1 MALRL
6 SDPRSSRAG
15 LFICNRLRSH
25 IRMIPDLDIY
35 RAANLLV
42 TYNDFP
48 MLLSFSTNHF
58 GRMPSSY
65 CLP

>member
-1 MALRL
+1 
-6 SDPRSSRAG
+6 
-15 LFICNRLRSH
+15 
-25 IRMIPDLDIY
+25 MIPDLDTY
-35 RAANLLV
+35 RSANLLV
-42 TYNDFP
+42 KQYGGQPHQDTAAHPTYNDFP